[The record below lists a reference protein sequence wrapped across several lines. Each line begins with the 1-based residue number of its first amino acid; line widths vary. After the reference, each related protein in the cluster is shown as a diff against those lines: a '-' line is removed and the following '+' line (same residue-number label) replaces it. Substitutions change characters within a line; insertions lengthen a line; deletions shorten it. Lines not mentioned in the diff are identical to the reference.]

1 MRRQMKAITAALLA
15 LATVGAATACS
26 KGDDARQQTADG
38 LTKVN
43 MIMEWPVADAF
54 WTPFLVAKDKGYYKQ
69 AGIDL
74 TITPPPTVA
83 DTMKF
88 LGTSQADVA
97 FTTSLDVLFA
107 RDQDAPV
114 IATGSY
120 GGGNNWGLIAKAPF
134 DLAQIKGKTVGIY
147 NDAWSKAQL
156 SLMLNS
162 VGLKL
167 SDVQLV
173 TAADDTV
180 PLLLQ
185 DKVDIITGVTN
196 AESSEIRSTGGFDPF
211 FMPAR
216 DHGAPNTPV
225 FVVAGNTEWLDKNP
239 DLARAFMSA
248 TIHGLNDA
256 VTDPAAALA
265 VYKKLYP
272 SADMGFVTD
281 AWQTTVKILEEQQ
294 PPLEQSN
301 QQWEGLLQA
310 AVSQGLV
317 KSTGEPSS
325 YWTNDYLPK

>member
-1 MRRQMKAITAALLA
+1 MRRRIRTVTAALLA
-15 LATVGAATACS
+15 LATVGASSACGS
-26 KGDDARQQTADG
+26 GDANRQTADG

-54 WTPFLVAKDKGYYKQ
+54 WTPFLVAKDKGYYKD
-69 AGIDL
+69 AGLDV

-88 LGTSQADVA
+88 LGTAEADMA
-97 FTTSLDVLFA
+97 FTTTLDVLFA

-114 IATGSY
+114 VATGSY
-120 GGGNNWGLIAKAPF
+120 GGSNNWGLIAKAPF
-134 DLAQIKGKTVGIY
+134 DLTQIKGKTVGIY

-156 SLMLNS
+156 SMMLNS

-167 SDVQLV
+167 SDVKLV

-185 DKVDIITGVTN
+185 DKVDVITGVTN

-216 DHGAPNTPV
+216 DHGAPNTPI
-225 FVVAGNTEWLDKNP
+225 FVVAGNTEWLQKNP
-239 DLARAFMSA
+239 DQARAFMSA
-248 TIHGLNDA
+248 SIRGLNDA
-256 VTDPAAALA
+256 VADPTAALE
-265 VYKKLYP
+265 VFKKMYP
-272 SADMGFVTD
+272 SSDMGFVAD
-281 AWQTTVKILEEQQ
+281 AWNTTVGILKPQQ
-294 PPLEQSN
+294 PPFVQSD
-301 QQWEGLLQA
+301 QQWEGLLKA
-310 AVSQGLV
+310 AVDQGLV
-317 KSTGEPSS
+317 KSTGAPNS

>member
-1 MRRQMKAITAALLA
+1 MRRHIHSIVAALLA
-15 LATVGAATACS
+15 LATLGAASACS
-26 KGDDARQQTADG
+26 SDDASQQTADG

-43 MIMEWPVADAF
+43 MVMEWPVADAF
-54 WTPFLVAKDKGYYKQ
+54 WIPFLVAKDKGFYRE

-83 DTMKF
+83 DTMKL

-97 FTTSLDVLFA
+97 FTTTLDVLFA

-114 IATGSY
+114 VATGAY
-120 GGGNNWGLIAKAPF
+120 GGTNNWGLIARTPF
-134 DLAQIKGKTVGIY
+134 DLGQIKGKTVGIY

-156 SLMLNS
+156 SMMLTS

-185 DKVDIITGVTN
+185 NKVDVITGVTN
-196 AESSEIRSTGGFDPF
+196 AESSEVRATGGFDPF

-216 DHGAPNTPV
+216 DHGAPNTPI
-225 FVVAGNTEWLDKNP
+225 FVVAGNTEWLDKNR
-239 DLARAFMSA
+239 DKASAFMSA
-248 TIHGLNDA
+248 TIKGLNDA
-256 VTDPAAALA
+256 VTDPTGALA

-272 SADMGFVTD
+272 SDDMGFVTD
-281 AWQTTVKILEEQQ
+281 AWQTTVKILKEQQ
-294 PPLEQSN
+294 PPLVQSD
-301 QQWEGLLQA
+301 QQWEGLLKA
-310 AVSQGLV
+310 AVAQGLV
-317 KSTGEPSS
+317 KSTGAPNS

>member
-1 MRRQMKAITAALLA
+1 MRSRIRTVTAALLA
-15 LATVGAATACS
+15 LATVGASSAC
-26 KGDDARQQTADG
+26 GNDDATRQTADG

-54 WTPFLVAKDKGYYKQ
+54 WTPFLVAKDKGYYKD
-69 AGIDL
+69 AGLDV

-88 LGTSQADVA
+88 LGTAQADMA
-97 FTTSLDVLFA
+97 FTTTLDVLFA

-114 IATGSY
+114 VATGSY
-120 GGGNNWGLIAKAPF
+120 GGSNNWGLIAKAPF

-167 SDVQLV
+167 SDVKLV

-185 DKVDIITGVTN
+185 DKVDVITGVTN

-216 DHGAPNTPV
+216 DHGAPNTPI
-225 FVVAGNTEWLDKNP
+225 FVVAGNTEWLQKNP
-239 DLARAFMSA
+239 DQARAFMAAS
-248 TIHGLNDA
+248 IRGLNDA
-256 VTDPAAALA
+256 VADPTAALE
-265 VYKKLYP
+265 VFKKMYP
-272 SADMGFVTD
+272 SSDMGFVTD
-281 AWQTTVKILEEQQ
+281 AWNTTVGILKPQQ
-294 PPLEQSN
+294 PPFVQSD
-301 QQWEGLLQA
+301 QQWEGLLKA
-310 AVSQGLV
+310 AVDQGLV
-317 KSTGEPSS
+317 KSTGAPNT
-325 YWTNDYLPK
+325 YWANDYLPK